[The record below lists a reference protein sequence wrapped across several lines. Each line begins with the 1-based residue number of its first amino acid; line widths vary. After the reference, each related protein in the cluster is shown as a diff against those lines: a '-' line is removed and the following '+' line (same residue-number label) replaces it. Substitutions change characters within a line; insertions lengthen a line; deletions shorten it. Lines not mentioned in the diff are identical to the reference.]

1 MSSSTSSPNKNR
13 LYVLLGTIALG
24 VFWQVMSL
32 NYNSVIVP
40 SPYETFLALVDIIKN
55 GELKTNLLISFKR
68 QITGLTIGV
77 LCGTAT
83 GILAGIIRPLEYF
96 MLPVVNC
103 LISIPAIIF
112 VVMAMVWFGLGTT
125 MAVFLVALLVFPLMH
140 INTLEGFKSI
150 DRSYLEMA
158 KVFKIPVLVKL
169 KKIYLPGIV
178 HSFIAGFSL
187 SAASSVRLTIMAEL
201 IGAKEGMGQKI
212 AISRSYLETDVL
224 FAWVI
229 IIIIIII
236 MLEWLVIRPLNR
248 FANSWKIQT
257 GE

>member
-1 MSSSTSSPNKNR
+1 
-13 LYVLLGTIALG
+13 
-24 VFWQVMSL
+24 
-32 NYNSVIVP
+32 
-40 SPYETFLALVDIIKN
+40 
-55 GELKTNLLISFKR
+55 
-68 QITGLTIGV
+68 
-77 LCGTAT
+77 
-83 GILAGIIRPLEYF
+83 
-96 MLPVVNC
+96 
-103 LISIPAIIF
+103 
-112 VVMAMVWFGLGTT
+112 MAMVWFGLGTT

-201 IGAKEGMGQKI
+201 IGAREGMGQKI

>member
-103 LISIPAIIF
+103 LISIP
-112 VVMAMVWFGLGTT
+112 
-125 MAVFLVALLVFPLMH
+125 P
-140 INTLEGFKSI
+140 
-150 DRSYLEMA
+150 
-158 KVFKIPVLVKL
+158 
-169 KKIYLPGIV
+169 
-178 HSFIAGFSL
+178 
-187 SAASSVRLTIMAEL
+187 
-201 IGAKEGMGQKI
+201 
-212 AISRSYLETDVL
+212 
-224 FAWVI
+224 
-229 IIIIIII
+229 
-236 MLEWLVIRPLNR
+236 
-248 FANSWKIQT
+248 
-257 GE
+257 

>member
-1 MSSSTSSPNKNR
+1 MSSSTSSPKNYR

-40 SPYETFLALVDIIKN
+40 SPYETYLAFLDLIKS
-55 GELKTNLLISFKR
+55 GELQTNLLISFKR

-83 GILAGIIRPLEYF
+83 GILAGLIRPLEYF
-96 MLPVVNC
+96 MLPLVNS
-103 LISIPAIIF
+103 LLAIPAIIF
-112 VVMAMVWFGLGTT
+112 VVMAMVWFGMGTT
-125 MAVFLVALLVFPLMH
+125 MAVFLVTLLVFPLMH
-140 INTLEGFKSI
+140 INTLEGIKSI
-150 DRSYLEMA
+150 DRAYLEMA
-158 KVFKIPVLVKL
+158 KVFKIPALVKL
-169 KKIYLPGIV
+169 KKIYFPGIV

-187 SAASSVRLTIMAEL
+187 SAATSVRLTIMAEL

-248 FANSWKIQT
+248 YANRWKMQT